1 MWRAISLVTDDTDHK
16 VRTRAGYMAP
26 APPPVRPSIEFTIPD
41 LERRHLDVS
50 VEDLVVVEDG
60 VPQTIDVFNEAVDP
74 VSIILALD
82 SSGSM
87 KRSADAVMEAART
100 FVHSVRDEDSLAV
113 MTFADRPVFA
123 HDLTTTR
130 EWRIEAIDDYIPIGG
145 TALYDTVVDSL
156 IRLRR
161 VEGRKVIVLLTDG
174 RDEDNPGTGPGSV
187 HSLADALSRLRAVDA
202 TIFCIG
208 LGPNID
214 PETLKSLAIDSGGDV
229 YFPQDVST
237 LADDYRRILENIRR
251 RYVIT
256 YTSTNSARDGEWRHV
271 EIRTDMSGTIVNSR
285 GGYFAPEQQSGDQRW
300 RHPVE

>member
-1 MWRAISLVTDDTDHK
+1 M
-16 VRTRAGYMAP
+16 
-26 APPPVRPSIEFTIPD
+26 
-41 LERRHLDVS
+41 
-50 VEDLVVVEDG
+50 
-60 VPQTIDVFNEAVDP
+60 PQTIDVFNEAVDP

-113 MTFADRPVFA
+113 VMFADRPVFA

-130 EWRIEAIDDYIPIGG
+130 DWSLEAIDDYTPIGG

-156 IRLRR
+156 TRLRR

-174 RDEDNPGTGPGSV
+174 RDEDNPGTGPGSL
-187 HSLADALSRLRAVDA
+187 HTLADALSRLRAVEA

-208 LGPNID
+208 LGPNIE
-214 PETLKSLAIDSGGDV
+214 PETLKGLSIDSGGDV

-256 YTSTNSARDGEWRHV
+256 YTSTNSARDGEWRQV
-271 EIRTDMSGTIVNSR
+271 EIRTDTSGTIVNSR
-285 GGYFAPEQQSGDQRW
+285 GGFFAPKQQSGDQRW

>member
-1 MWRAISLVTDDTDHK
+1 
-16 VRTRAGYMAP
+16 
-26 APPPVRPSIEFTIPD
+26 
-41 LERRHLDVS
+41 
-50 VEDLVVVEDG
+50 
-60 VPQTIDVFNEAVDP
+60 
-74 VSIILALD
+74 
-82 SSGSM
+82 
-87 KRSADAVMEAART
+87 MEAART

-123 HDLTTTR
+123 HDLMTTR
-130 EWRIEAIDDYIPIGG
+130 EWSIEAIDDYIPIGG

-156 IRLRR
+156 TRLRR
-161 VEGRKVIVLLTDG
+161 VEGRKGDCPAHRWPG
-174 RDEDNPGTGPGSV
+174 RGQPGTGPGSV
-187 HSLADALSRLRAVDA
+187 HTLADALSRLRAVDA

-251 RYVIT
+251 QHVIT

-285 GGYFAPEQQSGDQRW
+285 GGYFAPEQQSGDQREIL
-300 RHPVE
+300 PNVVYDP